1 MLDAGAAVV
10 IHILL
15 DLRLLLARGRL
26 VDWHLDLGTT
36 NMNNKVIGEKERNEK
51 IVLMNIFLPFPR
63 SLP

>member
-26 VDWHLDLGTT
+26 VDWHLDLDTT